1 MGGSGFF
8 LWSSA
13 IASNSG
19 RFREKLCQ
27 TPKHDRILMFTDWT
41 LLKDRGTIK
50 GLVKEENSGYFDC
63 MEKLYERVK
72 SETMIVIHLLISVSK
87 YRKGEHVCSAQH
99 SQSELT
105 VLRLTGLICLIT
117 ETSQRRTSIQTAWQD
132 WIPIYPYSRL
142 SFHRWSHAGIQSIAR
157 PQTPHLLDL
166 RVPFDLTPP
175 SSPSWRVQK
184 LSGY

>member
-1 MGGSGFF
+1 
-8 LWSSA
+8 
-13 IASNSG
+13 
-19 RFREKLCQ
+19 
-27 TPKHDRILMFTDWT
+27 MFTDWT

-117 ETSQRRTSIQTAWQD
+117 ETSQRRTSIQTA
-132 WIPIYPYSRL
+132 
-142 SFHRWSHAGIQSIAR
+142 
-157 PQTPHLLDL
+157 
-166 RVPFDLTPP
+166 
-175 SSPSWRVQK
+175 
-184 LSGY
+184 